1 MFAVREKECRE
12 REQRDRAE
20 AGVAWGG
27 SGWPGV
33 ARGGWGWLGRS
44 WAQERKRAK
53 TEPHDFGKW
62 FTENFSVNRFP
73 NFCEGF
79 YGQTE
84 NIFC

>member
-1 MFAVREKECRE
+1 M
-12 REQRDRAE
+12 
-20 AGVAWGG
+20 AG
-27 SGWPGV
+27 S
-33 ARGGWGWLGRS
+33 GWGWLSRS
-44 WAQERKRAK
+44 WTRERKRAE

-84 NIFC
+84 NVFC